1 MEKRLF
7 RDAMGKFATGI
18 TIVSTDYQNDVIGIT
33 VNSFMS
39 LSLDPTLI
47 AISIDKTTSKYEI
60 FQEADTFGISVL
72 SENQKEESMIYA
84 NQKEAEKPV
93 EFIDLAGTPVLDHAL
108 VQLSCEKQS
117 AVEAGDHMIYIAK
130 VNDLK
135 ISDGNPLLYFSG
147 SYQELS
153 K

>member
-18 TIVSTDYQNDVIGIT
+18 TVVSTDYQNEIKGIT

-47 AISIDKTTSKYEI
+47 AISIDKTASMYQI
-60 FQEADTFGISVL
+60 LQEVDTFGISVL

-93 EFIDLAGTPVLDHAL
+93 KFMDLAGTPVLDNAL
-108 VQLSCEKQS
+108 VQLSCEKES

-135 ISDGNPLLYFSG
+135 INDGNPLLYFSG
-147 SYQELS
+147 SYQQLGE
-153 K
+153 

>member
-18 TIVSTDYQNDVIGIT
+18 TVVSTNYQNEVKGIT

-47 AISIDKTTSKYEI
+47 AISIDKTASMYDI
-60 FQEADTFGISVL
+60 LQEANTFGISVL

-84 NQKEAEKPV
+84 NQKEVDQPV
-93 EFIDLAGTPVLDHAL
+93 KFTDLAGTPVLNNAL
-108 VQLSCEKQS
+108 VQLSCEKES
-117 AVEAGDHMIYIAK
+117 AVEAGDHMIFIAK

-147 SYQELS
+147 SYQQLD

>member
-1 MEKRLF
+1 MDKRLF
-7 RDAMGKFATGI
+7 RNAMGKFATGI
-18 TIVSTDYQNDVIGIT
+18 TVVSTDYQNDVKGIT

-47 AISIDKTTSKYEI
+47 AISIAKTASIYQI
-60 FQEADTFGISVL
+60 IQEVDTFGISVL

-84 NQKEAEKPV
+84 NQKEAEKSAK
-93 EFIDLAGTPVLDHAL
+93 FIDLAGTPVLENAL
-108 VQLSCEKQS
+108 VQLSCETES

-135 ISDGNPLLYFSG
+135 INDGNPLLYFSG
-147 SYQELS
+147 SYQQLGE
-153 K
+153 